1 MTLRTM
7 RPIRGYNQKK
17 SFREVLMQFVWA
29 LIVLFVVAF
38 VVSLVISF
46 LVNIVAGALSML
58 PAIFVIVAIWFFVR
72 GGRIRVDFPDRRDR
86 DNRY

>member
-1 MTLRTM
+1 
-7 RPIRGYNQKK
+7 
-17 SFREVLMQFVWA
+17 MQIVGA
-29 LIVLFVVAF
+29 LLALLLVAF

-72 GGRIRVDFPDRRDR
+72 GRRIHIDFPDRRDR
-86 DNRY
+86 DDRW

>member
-1 MTLRTM
+1 
-7 RPIRGYNQKK
+7 
-17 SFREVLMQFVWA
+17 MQIVGA
-29 LIVLFVVAF
+29 LLALLLVAF

-72 GGRIRVDFPDRRDR
+72 VGRIHIDFPDRRDR
-86 DNRY
+86 DDRW

>member
-1 MTLRTM
+1 
-7 RPIRGYNQKK
+7 
-17 SFREVLMQFVWA
+17 MQIIGA
-29 LIVLFVVAF
+29 LLALLIVAF

-58 PAIFVIVAIWFFVR
+58 PAIFVIVVIWFFVR
-72 GGRIRVDFPDRRDR
+72 GGKIHVEFPDRRDR

>member
-1 MTLRTM
+1 
-7 RPIRGYNQKK
+7 
-17 SFREVLMQFVWA
+17 MQIIGA
-29 LIVLFVVAF
+29 LVALLIVAF

-72 GGRIRVDFPDRRDR
+72 GGKIRVEFPDRRDR
-86 DNRY
+86 DRLN

>member
-1 MTLRTM
+1 
-7 RPIRGYNQKK
+7 
-17 SFREVLMQFVWA
+17 MQIVGA
-29 LIVLFVVAF
+29 LLALLLVAF

-72 GGRIRVDFPDRRDR
+72 GGRIHIDFPDCRDR
-86 DNRY
+86 DDRW

>member
-1 MTLRTM
+1 
-7 RPIRGYNQKK
+7 
-17 SFREVLMQFVWA
+17 MQIVGA
-29 LIVLFVVAF
+29 LLALLLVAF

-72 GGRIRVDFPDRRDR
+72 GGRIHIDFPDRRDR
-86 DNRY
+86 DERW

>member
-1 MTLRTM
+1 
-7 RPIRGYNQKK
+7 
-17 SFREVLMQFVWA
+17 MQIISA
-29 LIVLFVVAF
+29 LFALLIVAF

-72 GGRIRVDFPDRRDR
+72 GGRIHVEFPDRRDR
-86 DNRY
+86 DDRY

>member
-1 MTLRTM
+1 
-7 RPIRGYNQKK
+7 
-17 SFREVLMQFVWA
+17 MQVVGA
-29 LIVLFVVAF
+29 LLALLLVAF

-72 GGRIRVDFPDRRDR
+72 GGRIHIDFPDRRDR
-86 DNRY
+86 GDRW

>member
-1 MTLRTM
+1 
-7 RPIRGYNQKK
+7 
-17 SFREVLMQFVWA
+17 MQIVGA
-29 LIVLFVVAF
+29 LLALLLVAF

-72 GGRIRVDFPDRRDR
+72 GGRIHIDVPDRRDR
-86 DNRY
+86 DDRW